1 MILPSNTHTSEHTRI
16 HALGHTR
23 LGVFSLMADFAN
35 LLAYCV
41 VFFFDFS
48 NIEAHGVSGK
58 ASNLVGVPFALGIAI
73 YCYEG
78 AGMVLAL
85 EASMYV
91 IVSTT

>member
-1 MILPSNTHTSEHTRI
+1 
-16 HALGHTR
+16 
-23 LGVFSLMADFAN
+23 MADFAN
-35 LLAYCV
+35 ILAYCV
-41 VFFFDFS
+41 VFWFDFT
-48 NIEAHGVSGK
+48 NIEEHGVSGK

-91 IVSTT
+91 AQNLNETGGGEQRLSVSVSVSVTVTVS

>member
-1 MILPSNTHTSEHTRI
+1 
-16 HALGHTR
+16 
-23 LGVFSLMADFAN
+23 MADFAN
-35 LLAYCV
+35 ILAYCV
-41 VFFFDFS
+41 VFWFDFT
-48 NIEAHGVSGK
+48 NIEEHGVSGK

-91 IVSTT
+91 AQNTTLNETGGGGQRLSVSVSVSVSVTVTVTVS